1 MKKLYLRTDH
11 IGPHQMVLHEGEEPP
26 LFDPARW
33 ELLVE
38 GDDDVI
44 GQVSQ
49 ALERELQ
56 NGRSEGEK
64 AG

>member
-11 IGPHQMVLHEGEEPP
+11 IGPNQIVLREDEEPP
-26 LFDPARW
+26 LGDTARW

-44 GQVSQ
+44 VQVSQ

-56 NGRSEGEK
+56 RH
-64 AG
+64 